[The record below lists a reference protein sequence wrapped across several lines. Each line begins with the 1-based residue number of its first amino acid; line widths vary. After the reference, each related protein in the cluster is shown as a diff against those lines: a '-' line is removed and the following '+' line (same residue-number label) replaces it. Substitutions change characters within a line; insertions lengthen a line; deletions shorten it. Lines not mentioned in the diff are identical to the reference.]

1 MIDDEPTDEPL
12 DPDEVDTTLAE
23 QAAIDTLAME
33 RAEALGR
40 PVIVASFAGTGKA
53 TVFDLHGLELDELR
67 PIEVARDVTITA
79 SPPERSS

>member
-1 MIDDEPTDEPL
+1 MTGDDSPL

-23 QAAIDTLAME
+23 QDAIDSLAME

-53 TVFDLHGLELDELR
+53 TVFDLHGLELDELHLV
-67 PIEVARDVTITA
+67 EVARDVPLA
-79 SPPERSS
+79 